1 MDDNRGQRRQIE
13 PPIYSASGGSRHHP
27 SLHEQPQQQRRPF
40 PGAQGERFRPAPINT
55 SPSGAARG
63 IGGSTGYSG
72 YYQDASGTSFPATAM
87 PQGAMG
93 YHHSNAEYGQ
103 PDSRQTQSFGG
114 TYPPEMMY
122 HVQQTGGPQSAAV
135 YDASQQFSSRQ
146 AAGLPM
152 MATDVAGPYF
162 SSEPTTATAT
172 SNLQGQSGSS
182 SAPQVY
188 QQSGMHGY
196 STGGMG
202 AIGGMAAQ
210 TTPAT
215 DVRME
220 EEYPAGTGLD
230 DAYLSYQ
237 TALKEIFQNIRN
249 GVLATASESLLNISD
264 WLLSHVVELGLT
276 SDDQS
281 LHSGRIKLWNDFNHA
296 WLAMF
301 QRQKEM
307 MESGQQIQRPQ
318 SLISQEGLQK
328 MGKDLVRLCDSVERH
343 GLVDYQYG
351 VWEEQI
357 IDILEECL
365 DLYEA
370 SNAPGGPNEG
380 SSSNRR
386 R

>member
-27 SLHEQPQQQRRPF
+27 SLQEQPQQQRRPF
-40 PGAQGERFRPAPINT
+40 PAAQGERFRPAPINT

-72 YYQDASGTSFPATAM
+72 YYQDAPGAGFPATAM

-93 YHHSNAEYGQ
+93 YHQSSAEYGP
-103 PDSRQTQSFGG
+103 PDSRQTQSFGS
-114 TYPPEMMY
+114 TYPSAMMY

-135 YDASQQFSSRQ
+135 YDASQQFPSRQ

-152 MATDVAGPYF
+152 MAADVAGPYF
-162 SSEPTTATAT
+162 SSEPTNAAAA

-230 DAYLSYQ
+230 EAYLSYQ

-264 WLLSHVVELGLT
+264 WLLSHVVELG
-276 SDDQS
+276 
-281 LHSGRIKLWNDFNHA
+281 KLA
-296 WLAMF
+296 ARCAPESEAEYLADAILF
-301 QRQKEM
+301 VSCFRPYLRRS
-307 MESGQQIQRPQ
+307 ES
-318 SLISQEGLQK
+318 
-328 MGKDLVRLCDSVERH
+328 
-343 GLVDYQYG
+343 
-351 VWEEQI
+351 
-357 IDILEECL
+357 
-365 DLYEA
+365 A
-370 SNAPGGPNEG
+370 
-380 SSSNRR
+380 
-386 R
+386 

>member
-13 PPIYSASGGSRHHP
+13 PPIYSASSGSRHHP
-27 SLHEQPQQQRRPF
+27 SLHEQSQQQRRPF
-40 PGAQGERFRPAPINT
+40 PGAQGERFRPAPIST

-63 IGGSTGYSG
+63 IGSSTGYSG
-72 YYQDASGTSFPATAM
+72 YYQDASGTNFPTTAM
-87 PQGAMG
+87 PQGAMS

-114 TYPPEMMY
+114 TYPPAMMY
-122 HVQQTGGPQSAAV
+122 HVQQTGGPQSTAV

-152 MATDVAGPYF
+152 MATDVTGPYF
-162 SSEPTTATAT
+162 SNEPTTATAT
-172 SNLQGQSGSS
+172 SSLQGQSGSS

-188 QQSGMHGY
+188 QQSGIHGY
-196 STGGMG
+196 STGGMS

-220 EEYPAGTGLD
+220 EEYPAGAGLD

-307 MESGQQIQRPQ
+307 MESGQQLQRPQ
-318 SLISQEGLQK
+318 CLIPLERLQK

-357 IDILEECL
+357 IDSGFLRRSPSLLLQHDILL
-365 DLYEA
+365 LMDL
-370 SNAPGGPNEG
+370 
-380 SSSNRR
+380 
-386 R
+386 